1 MSNVSFCII
10 FSLLIVGVFPF
21 AFNHNVTLSEEQLA
35 YKHLVTAT
43 LYIIVKCRPL
53 DAEMTL
59 VLGGDYKEFIIRAF
73 FNMVPVALINI
84 TNPRFNA
91 LEKFALTKYSFLML
105 ENSNFIP
112 FLRKAH
118 RFVLVSSSQPLL
130 RSLLQR
136 SKDSPWANPEGF
148 YILIDKQT
156 ETRGCINARSYLW
169 TAWEYDLLSVIFIC
183 IDPNDGIVYYT
194 YNPYSNNTPD
204 NWYEVGHAKGRKGH
218 PWIILKRKFIFDSN
232 TCIDLDFDKTTTLDG
247 YEIRLNAVEMEPFIK
262 VNLSLSRLDKFRG
275 DNSEIVKIFLQKLKA
290 HLMITLSHDTIYTL
304 GGIGPNGTFEGLM
317 APLSEGRVDIAMNTR
332 ALFTMWKVRYT
343 YPHSRSGV
351 CVIAQPK
358 KPISEFTK
366 IVTFLSPEVMM
377 GVIAICVLIYVIFM
391 QSLGYIEAGLEVI
404 RLMICV
410 GILHL
415 PKIDSTRIFICMVLI
430 LFLNINALFQS
441 HLSSL
446 LTVPIYYRDIDTMTS
461 LKKAG
466 YTFYGPRFFKDMIS
480 DPVLKSRYK
489 LVSYEDCKEHVE
501 NSSTAVCVGD
511 CYHLYY
517 RIKGQD
523 LIRSKMLLPMIQSY
537 VTRED
542 WPLYNRVNDIIQQM
556 MQAGLIKKSRD
567 DVLLEIK
574 RERQRRASMKKSFNV
589 MLLKQL
595 AFSFY
600 FLGFGYACAIIIF
613 ALEMTIG
620 GSVYQNWKAIGKK
633 KNKNIRKKEETG
645 TNKFLKISACH

>member
-1 MSNVSFCII
+1 
-10 FSLLIVGVFPF
+10 
-21 AFNHNVTLSEEQLA
+21 
-35 YKHLVTAT
+35 
-43 LYIIVKCRPL
+43 
-53 DAEMTL
+53 MTL
-59 VLGGDYKEFIIRAF
+59 VLGGNYNEFIVRPF
-73 FNMVPVALINI
+73 FNMVPIALINE

-91 LEKFALTKYSFLML
+91 LEKFSLTKYSFLML
-105 ENSNFIP
+105 ENYNFIH

-136 SKDSPWANPEGF
+136 AKDSPWANPEGF

-194 YNPYSNNTPD
+194 YNPYSNSTPN
-204 NWYEVGHAKGRKGH
+204 NWYEVGQAKGRNGH
-218 PWIILKRKFIFDSN
+218 PWIILKRKFIFDSI
-232 TCIDLDFDKTTTLDG
+232 TCADLDFDKTLTLDG
-247 YEIRLNAVEMEPFIK
+247 YEIRLNAVEMKPFIK
-262 VNLSLSRLDKFRG
+262 VNLSLPEEDQFRG
-275 DNSEIVKIFLQKLKA
+275 DNSEIIKVLLQKLKA
-290 HLMITLSHDTIYTL
+290 YLLIILSQESIYTL

-317 APLSEGRVDIAMNTR
+317 APLSEGRIDIAMNTR
-332 ALFTMWKVRYT
+332 ILSSMWKVRYT
-343 YPHSRSGV
+343 YPHSRSGA

-358 KPISEFTK
+358 KPISEFMK
-366 IVTFLSPEVMM
+366 IVTFLSPMVMV
-377 GVIAICVLIYVIFM
+377 GVIGICLLIYVIFTR
-391 QSLGYIEAGLEVI
+391 SLGYIEAGLEVI

-415 PKIDSTRIFICMVLI
+415 PQINSTRIFICMVLI

-446 LTVPIYYRDIDTMTS
+446 LTVPVYYRDIDSLTS

-466 YTFYGPRFFKDMIS
+466 YTLYGAKIFKDMID

-489 LVSYEDCKEHVE
+489 LVSYKDCKEHVE

-511 CYHLYY
+511 CYHMYY

-523 LIRSKMLLPMIQSY
+523 LIKSRMLIPMIQSY

-556 MQAGLIKKSRD
+556 MQTGLIKKPRD
-567 DVLLEIK
+567 DILLEIK
-574 RERQRRASMKKSFNV
+574 REREKKIASKKKSFKV

-595 AFSFY
+595 AFIFY
-600 FLGFGYACAIIIF
+600 ILGFGYACAIIIF
-613 ALEMTIG
+613 ALEKIIG
-620 GSVYQNWKAIGKK
+620 GSVPAYPN
-633 KNKNIRKKEETG
+633 
-645 TNKFLKISACH
+645 